1 MTVSPGGV
9 PHTPDTVVFRILG
22 PLQVT
27 GHCGPVRIPPGRQE
41 VILAALLLEANRVVS
56 TDYLVDLIWDDEPP
70 DTARTQVQICVSR
83 LRKLFTTA
91 GIAAAITTRPPGYA
105 LKTEGDLVDA
115 AIFARRVAEARALGK
130 RRDIAGAVEL
140 LRLAA
145 ELWQGDCL
153 SGVSSETL
161 RSKAL
166 QLDEERL
173 TAAETRIDLELD
185 LGRHHQ
191 LVGEI
196 QLLVRVHPLRERL
209 RGQLMLAL
217 YRSGRQAEALESYR
231 VGRELLV
238 EELGLEPGGELRQLE
253 RAILSGE
260 VPPVPLPGKGEG
272 AALRGGFRET
282 EAPGAG
288 FRDGADAPGTGFR
301 AEAPGGGAWWSGR
314 ELPSP
319 GEAGA
324 MGAELRDAGRG
335 ADPSGAGSVGA
346 GSVGAGSVGPLGAD
360 GGPAGARPGQSTP
373 GAGAAGAG
381 RPGFGA
387 PDASAPGPGQQG
399 AGPWGSGPVRAGSVD
414 AEPSGPGESGGGRE
428 GARPGSTTPGA
439 GTPGPGPSDAGRPGA
454 GPADAG
460 AADAGR
466 RPGGGPARAGA
477 AGRPLGAGA
486 ETAGP
491 GYGGGS
497 RFPALPGRPGGTTD
511 ALGGALLGALLAGPT
526 DLGTGSGAPEGGRDG
541 ALGPAGTSAGGSAGL
556 ALLGHVRAGGSP
568 GAESRPETTAGV
580 PDGFPGTEY
589 GPDATGGPGRLPGAE
604 YRPETTH
611 SPAGRTGTDYPQET
625 PGGARGSTGAEYG
638 PETTG
643 GPGRLPGAEYRPETA
658 HGPAGRTGTEYP
670 QEITGGPGGFARAEY
685 RLEAAGGGLPG
696 AEYRSEGGAGRA
708 ERPGG
713 AYGASA
719 QGGPYREETPRQLP
733 ADTSDFVGDEEQI
746 LRIEGALLGDGTRRA
761 VGLAVI
767 VGKPGTGKSTLAT
780 HIAHRLSDSAFPDG
794 QLYCD
799 LRGTG
804 TPATS
809 GEVLGRFL
817 RALGIPGPVIP
828 ESQDER
834 AEMYRTLLAS
844 RRVLVV
850 LDDAASESQI
860 RPLLPGSNSCA
871 VLVTSRVRLTGLPG
885 AHRVELDVMGTGHA
899 VELLVRVIGADRVA
913 REGVAVE
920 ALIRTVGGLPLALRI
935 VAARLAARPHWTLAS
950 MVHRLANERHRL
962 DELTHGEMTMRA
974 SLSLTHDGL
983 AAEDRRLLRLL
994 SLAQGPTLP
1003 GWLAGPLLDDPRPFA
1018 SDLLEPLVDVQMLD
1032 VVGMESTGGFRYR
1045 FHEIIRVFA
1054 REQLAAHH
1062 DPADQRAATA
1072 RMLGG
1077 WMSLAEQAHRRIYG
1091 GDFTVLH
1098 GGAPR
1103 WEPPAGCVE
1112 ELLVDPLEWLDSEH
1126 ANLVQA
1132 VEHAAREGMDELC
1145 WDLAATLATLFEG
1158 RGYFDDWERTH
1169 QLALEC
1175 VRSAGNTRGTAAL
1188 LGSLGVL
1195 YLGRSQSEES
1205 RAALTSALGL
1215 FEELGDRQG
1224 LALCHRD
1231 LALLERMRGNEDHA
1245 LTLYDRALRDFDRAG
1260 DVVGR
1265 AIVLTQSAHIWMR
1278 RGQTSA
1284 AQSRL
1289 DEALGIYRS
1298 VGYTGGQARTLRRA
1312 GQLLQGQGEHE
1323 RAVTTFTEVL
1333 ELCRD
1338 SGDVIGEGHLLR
1350 DLGHAHAEMG
1360 RCEAARGFYAQAL
1373 SVREQIMDQGG
1384 AALVRLDLARLL
1396 AASGGTG
1403 ERSRSR
1409 ELLES
1414 AVRAFRDRRM
1424 GPELAEAE
1432 RLLGS
1437 APTGGSPA
1445 GRTPG
1450 SFSGTPPTVS
1460 GTVVPGAVVSGTV
1473 VSGTVVSGTVVSGAP
1488 LPGPAPAPV
1497 RAPAAGS
1504 AAGV

>member
-1 MTVSPGGV
+1 MTVSPGGA
-9 PHTPDTVVFRILG
+9 PHTPDMVVFRILG
-22 PLQVT
+22 PLQVS
-27 GHCGPVRIPPGRQE
+27 GPRGPVRIPPGRQE

-83 LRKLFTTA
+83 LRKVFTTA
-91 GIAAAITTRPPGYA
+91 AIAAAITTRPPGYA

-115 AIFARRVAEARALGK
+115 AVFARRVAEARTLRK
-130 RRDIAGAVEL
+130 RGETAEAVEL
-140 LRLAA
+140 LRLAG

-173 TAAETRIDLELD
+173 TAAETRIELELD

-238 EELGLEPGGELRQLE
+238 EELGLEPGGELRGLE
-253 RAILSGE
+253 RAILSGA
-260 VPPVPLPGKGEG
+260 VPPLPPTARPVPFGAPRPPDRDGSPGGTAWPAGG
-272 AALRGGFRET
+272 AAAGG
-282 EAPGAG
+282 
-288 FRDGADAPGTGFR
+288 
-301 AEAPGGGAWWSGR
+301 SGW
-314 ELPSP
+314 
-319 GEAGA
+319 AA
-324 MGAELRDAGRG
+324 A
-335 ADPSGAGSVGA
+335 
-346 GSVGAGSVGPLGAD
+346 
-360 GGPAGARPGQSTP
+360 
-373 GAGAAGAG
+373 AAGADV
-381 RPGFGA
+381 PGYVGALPTPFGGGY
-387 PDASAPGPGQQG
+387 PDPGPGWAADQ
-399 AGPWGSGPVRAGSVD
+399 AP
-414 AEPSGPGESGGGRE
+414 
-428 GARPGSTTPGA
+428 
-439 GTPGPGPSDAGRPGA
+439 GRPGA
-454 GPADAG
+454 GPTLAAHPAGSEGTPYPAPSGSHPGGAPEQPSGAYPAG
-460 AADAGR
+460 ARGAAPGPPAAQPDGYPGTTVPGSTLGPPAGAVATG
-466 RPGGGPARAGA
+466 PGGHSDAPGSTPRPTGTLVAPAGHTVALARGGYPAGTGEAQRAIRPDAAPWPGTPTQPGALTAPTRRGHPGEAAGTAPAGPGVPPDAPGAAPGTPAAAPLAHPDAPARRSHPDGA
-477 AGRPLGAGA
+477 AGAQRAAHPGAP
-486 ETAGP
+486 TPTGP
-491 GYGGGS
+491 GGH
-497 RFPALPGRPGGTTD
+497 P
-511 ALGGALLGALLAGPT
+511 
-526 DLGTGSGAPEGGRDG
+526 GSGAGD
-541 ALGPAGTSAGGSAGL
+541 
-556 ALLGHVRAGGSP
+556 
-568 GAESRPETTAGV
+568 
-580 PDGFPGTEY
+580 
-589 GPDATGGPGRLPGAE
+589 
-604 YRPETTH
+604 
-611 SPAGRTGTDYPQET
+611 
-625 PGGARGSTGAEYG
+625 
-638 PETTG
+638 
-643 GPGRLPGAEYRPETA
+643 
-658 HGPAGRTGTEYP
+658 
-670 QEITGGPGGFARAEY
+670 
-685 RLEAAGGGLPG
+685 
-696 AEYRSEGGAGRA
+696 GGAG
-708 ERPGG
+708 
-713 AYGASA
+713 
-719 QGGPYREETPRQLP
+719 YREETPRQLP
-733 ADTSDFVGDEEQI
+733 ADTSDFVGDEAGIVRVE
-746 LRIEGALLGDGTRRA
+746 RALLGDGGGRA
-761 VGLAVI
+761 VGVAVI

-780 HIAHRLSDSAFPDG
+780 HIAHRLSETAFPDG

-834 AEMYRTLLAS
+834 AEMYRTLLAA

-850 LDDAASESQI
+850 LDDAASESQV
-860 RPLLPGSNSCA
+860 RPLLPGSNTCA

-885 AHRVELDVMGTGHA
+885 AHRVELDVMSNGHA
-899 VELLVRVIGADRVA
+899 VELLVRVIGQDRVA
-913 REGVAVE
+913 REPAAVE

-983 AAEDRRLLRLL
+983 ASEDRRLLRLL
-994 SLAQGPTLP
+994 SLAQGQTLP
-1003 GWLAGPLLDDPRPFA
+1003 GWLAGALLDDPRPFA

-1032 VVGMESTGGFRYR
+1032 VVGVESTGGFRYR

-1062 DPADQRAATA
+1062 EPADQQTATA

-1098 GGAPR
+1098 GSAPR
-1103 WEPPAGCVE
+1103 WEPPASCVD

-1132 VEHAAREGMDELC
+1132 VEHAAREDMDELC
-1145 WDLAATLATLFEG
+1145 WDLATTLATLFEG
-1158 RGYFDDWERTH
+1158 RGYLDDWERTH
-1169 QLALEC
+1169 RLALES
-1175 VRSAGNTRGTAAL
+1175 VRAAGNTRGTAAL
-1188 LGSLGVL
+1188 LSSLGVL
-1195 YLGRSQSEES
+1195 HLGRSQSEES
-1205 RAALTSALGL
+1205 RSALTTALGL
-1215 FEELGDRQG
+1215 FQELDDRQG

-1245 LTLYDRALRDFDRAG
+1245 LSLYDRALRDFDRAG

-1278 RGQTSA
+1278 RGQSSA

-1323 RAVTTFTEVL
+1323 RAVRTYTEVL

-1396 AASGGTG
+1396 AANGGAG

-1414 AVRAFRDRRM
+1414 AVRAFRDRGMER
-1424 GPELAEAE
+1424 ELAEAVQ
-1432 RLLGS
+1432 LLG
-1437 APTGGSPA
+1437 AP
-1445 GRTPG
+1445 
-1450 SFSGTPPTVS
+1450 
-1460 GTVVPGAVVSGTV
+1460 
-1473 VSGTVVSGTVVSGAP
+1473 
-1488 LPGPAPAPV
+1488 
-1497 RAPAAGS
+1497 
-1504 AAGV
+1504 